1 MQLYDVGM
9 SSLVA
14 AEMRHLAALGR
25 EALPASRLGGTACDL
40 LESRAAELS
49 AAVQAHLWNDELGAF
64 TNRHA
69 NGSMSARV
77 SPTSFYPLLASIAT
91 DRQAH
96 RLAVEWL
103 TSSRRFCVDAG
114 AQPPG
119 TQPEEQQAR
128 SDECFWG
135 LPSISYD
142 DPSYREQDYW
152 RGLVWAPNAILV
164 YSGLRNYDHVPSVRA
179 AARAL
184 AEQMRGMLLAQWRAR
199 AHVCENYSPARHAAN
214 CTGDRFHQWGALA
227 GLLRLGEEGHVN
239 LPRLAK
245 LRAIDAL
252 NQQQPTPRQERQAQQ
267 SAQQPAQQPAQQQA
281 QRQAQRRQHGSAAG
295 GAAPPTAALGAWA
308 GWRSKGSGWWS
319 WRSSRLP
326 WPFGGGGRS
335 EAVRLVGARVST
347 LDAPPASSRAAAA
360 RDWAARRPGYEQAE
374 VAQAAAKREGQWVL
388 ASALESVA
396 RHALGAFGAHGIV
409 ELDLDQSSELR

>member
-1 MQLYDVGM
+1 M
-9 SSLVA
+9 
-14 AEMRHLAALGR
+14 
-25 EALPASRLGGTACDL
+25 
-40 LESRAAELS
+40 
-49 AAVQAHLWNDELGAF
+49 
-64 TNRHA
+64 
-69 NGSMSARV
+69 
-77 SPTSFYPLLASIAT
+77 
-91 DRQAH
+91 
-96 RLAVEWL
+96 EWL

-214 CTGDRFHQWGALA
+214 CRRPFPPVGCTRGFAEA
-227 GLLRLGEEGHVN
+227 GRGGGVN
-239 LPRLAK
+239 LLGWPSSAPSTLSTSSSRHRGK
-245 LRAIDAL
+245 S
-252 NQQQPTPRQERQAQQ
+252 QAQQ
-267 SAQQPAQQPAQQQA
+267 QAQQPAQQRA
-281 QRQAQRRQHGSAAG
+281 QRRAQRRQHGSAAG

-347 LDAPPASSRAAAA
+347 PDAPPASSRAAAA
-360 RDWAARRPGYEQAE
+360 RDWAARRPGYQQAE